1 MIHISTGL
9 SASELSGI
17 VIGVLLLV
25 ILALAVDKFLL
36 KLRGKICLC
45 LSRR

>member
-25 ILALAVDKFLL
+25 ILALAVFLL